1 MNTLSLTTLQND
13 LLKMIDK
20 VLETGIP
27 IEIERHGRKIMIV
40 EVKSPQSITKRLT
53 AKPLFTNEI
62 DFDTPTEW
70 EWNETKNL

>member
-1 MNTLSLTTLQND
+1 MNTLSLTTLQNNP
-13 LLKMIDK
+13 LKVIDK

-40 EVKSPQSITKRLT
+40 EVKSPQSITERLT
-53 AKPLFTNEI
+53 AKPLFTHKI